1 MDNSKINSYKK
12 QPAQKIIFL
21 RYVRKKCVRYGM
33 DKKAQMPH
41 LDVDPLG
48 WKWKQ
53 KSQLL
58 LLDVNTQYTFKEL
71 VFNGFFNC

>member
-1 MDNSKINSYKK
+1 
-12 QPAQKIIFL
+12 
-21 RYVRKKCVRYGM
+21 M